1 MRVVMP
7 AAIDI
12 APAIDRATSAIGT
25 TLRSG
30 DLWSVHEDARRPV

>member
-12 APAIDRATSAIGT
+12 APEIDRATSAIGT
-25 TLRSG
+25 TFGSG
-30 DLWSVHEDARRPV
+30 DLWSVHEDARRLV